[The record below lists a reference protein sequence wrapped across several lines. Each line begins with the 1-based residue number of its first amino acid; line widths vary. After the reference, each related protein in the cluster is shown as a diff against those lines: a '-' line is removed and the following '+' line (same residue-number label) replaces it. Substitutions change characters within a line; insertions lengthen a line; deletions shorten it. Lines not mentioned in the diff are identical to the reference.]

1 MKLCSARTC
10 STCSRSD
17 TTICALQNLASTP
30 RSPAALSPFC
40 CSQSLSLKGL
50 PTYSSQLMQVAQY
63 SCDNYD
69 EINLLLNPSFNKY
82 WFWFWSSWGLFIIP
96 TVEIRKGIIAFR
108 NQVLTIRNYYIRCLM
123 MKNSNWHFHTGG
135 PGDTYIKSDNLNI
148 KLNCAS
154 KKAPMSS

>member
-1 MKLCSARTC
+1 MWKWGIHPPETKKSLVCLQVKLCSGRTC

-30 RSPAALSPFC
+30 RSPADLSPFC

-50 PTYSSQLMQVAQY
+50 PTYNSQLMQVAQC
-63 SCDNYD
+63 SCDNCD

-96 TVEIRKGIIAFR
+96 TGEIRKGMIAFR
-108 NQVLTIRNYYIRCLM
+108 NQVLTIR
-123 MKNSNWHFHTGG
+123 
-135 PGDTYIKSDNLNI
+135 
-148 KLNCAS
+148 KLLH
-154 KKAPMSS
+154 KVPDDEKFKLTFP